1 MVRSHTKTLFWKEN
15 AILELSQNFHLHYLI
30 KYSIIKKKLLRKKL
44 LIMEKIN
51 IGFIGAG
58 NMGTAI
64 MKGIA
69 GSSLSDNIR
78 LCAFD
83 PCAEKLES
91 LREFGVVPCT
101 TETEIMDKCKFVFLA
116 VKPQV
121 ISGVLETVAPN
132 TSKDTVF
139 VSIAAGI
146 SDEYIASMTIP
157 DAKVVLVMPNTPLL
171 VGEGASALSHND
183 RVTDEEFEVVL
194 NIFKT
199 CGKAAV
205 ISKDQMKEII
215 AINGSSPAFIYLY
228 AKGFI
233 DYAAQVGIDSQV
245 ATELFAQS
253 LIGSAK
259 MITDSGNSIDELI
272 KMVSSPGG
280 TTLAGLDRLY
290 EGNLTETVKNCC
302 ESCTKRAY
310 ELSK

>member
-1 MVRSHTKTLFWKEN
+1 MDK
-15 AILELSQNFHLHYLI
+15 I
-30 KYSIIKKKLLRKKL
+30 K
-44 LIMEKIN
+44 

-58 NMGTAI
+58 NMGFAI
-64 MKGIA
+64 MKGIT
-69 GSSLSDNIR
+69 GSALSETIQ
-78 LCAFD
+78 LYAFD
-83 PCAEKLES
+83 PDSAKLERLES
-91 LREFGVVPCT
+91 MGVISCSS
-101 TETEIMDKCKFVFLA
+101 EKEIMNNCKYIFLA
-116 VKPQV
+116 VKPQ
-121 ISGVLETVAPN
+121 IIEGVLETVAPY
-132 TSKDTVF
+132 TSADTVF

-146 SDEYIASMTIP
+146 SDEFIASKTISE
-157 DAKVVLVMPNTPLL
+157 AKVVLVMPNTPLL
-171 VGEGASALSHND
+171 LGEGASALSHND
-183 RVTDEEFEVVL
+183 AVTEDEFSVVL
-194 NIFKT
+194 NIFKV

-205 ISKDQMKEII
+205 ISKDKMKEII
-215 AINGSSPAFIYLY
+215 AVNGSSPAFIYLY

-233 DYAAQVGIDSQV
+233 DYAAQEGIDPGV

-290 EGNLTETVKNCC
+290 EGNLTEVVKNCC